1 MTKNEKINVKIN
13 EDNIK
18 KNIEN
23 NDFNQK
29 ELFNEI
35 NDYFWREIEVEI
47 INDNWKE
54 KKEFLFINN
63 NLIEILFTKD
73 QLIFD

>member
-13 EDNIK
+13 EENIK